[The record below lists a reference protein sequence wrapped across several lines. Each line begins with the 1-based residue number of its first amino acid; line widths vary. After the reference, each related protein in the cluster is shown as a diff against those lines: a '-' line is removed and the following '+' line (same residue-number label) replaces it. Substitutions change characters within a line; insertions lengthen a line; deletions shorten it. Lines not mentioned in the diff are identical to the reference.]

1 MTQRGETRTRSRRR
15 LRPTAVGLLVVATAV
30 IGTLVHQSVASTPA
44 GVDAA
49 VAGAVDGAVDAA
61 DGVLPDDVTVFDN
74 RYPGVADLDP
84 DLLRALREAA
94 TEAADDGV
102 TFYVN
107 SGWRSRGY
115 QNELLSVAVSTYG
128 SESAAARW
136 VATADTSPHV
146 SGEAVDIGKDE
157 ATAWL
162 SRHGAKL
169 GLCQIYV
176 NEPWHYE
183 LRPAAREGRCPPMYA
198 DPTHDPRMQ
207 P

>member
-1 MTQRGETRTRSRRR
+1 MTQRGEIRTRSRRG
-15 LRPTAVGLLVVATAV
+15 LRPRAVGLLVVATAV
-30 IGTLVHQSVASTPA
+30 IGTLVHQSVASTPSV
-44 GVDAA
+44 VDA
-49 VAGAVDGAVDAA
+49 AVDAA
-61 DGVLPDDVTVFDN
+61 DGVLPDGVTVFDD

-94 TEAADDGV
+94 TEAADYGV

>member
-30 IGTLVHQSVASTPA
+30 IGTLVHQSVASTPSV
-44 GVDAA
+44 VDA
-49 VAGAVDGAVDAA
+49 AVDGAVDAA
-61 DGVLPDDVTVFDN
+61 DGVLPDGVTVFDD

-94 TEAADDGV
+94 TEAAEDGV

>member
-30 IGTLVHQSVASTPA
+30 IGTLVHQSVASTPSV
-44 GVDAA
+44 VDA
-49 VAGAVDGAVDAA
+49 AVDGAVDAA
-61 DGVLPDDVTVFDN
+61 DGVLPDDVTVFDD

-162 SRHGAKL
+162 SRRGGKL

>member
-1 MTQRGETRTRSRRR
+1 MYQ
-15 LRPTAVGLLVVATAV
+15 
-30 IGTLVHQSVASTPA
+30 
-44 GVDAA
+44 AA
-49 VAGAVDGAVDAA
+49 VSAPSSLDVLSGDHRGPTTGADSAVTEA
-61 DGVLPDDVTVFDN
+61 DGVLPDGATVFDDQ
-74 RYPGVADLDP
+74 YPGVAELDP
-84 DLLRALREAA
+84 ELLRALREAA
-94 TEAADDGV
+94 TEAAGDGV

-107 SGWRSRGY
+107 SGWRSRKY
-115 QNELLSVAVSTYG
+115 QNELLRVAVSTYG

-146 SGEAVDIGKDE
+146 SGDAADIGKDD

-162 SRHGAKL
+162 SRHGTTF

-183 LRPAAREGRCPPMYA
+183 LRPAALKGRCPPMYL
-198 DPTHDPRMQ
+198 DPTHDPRLQ